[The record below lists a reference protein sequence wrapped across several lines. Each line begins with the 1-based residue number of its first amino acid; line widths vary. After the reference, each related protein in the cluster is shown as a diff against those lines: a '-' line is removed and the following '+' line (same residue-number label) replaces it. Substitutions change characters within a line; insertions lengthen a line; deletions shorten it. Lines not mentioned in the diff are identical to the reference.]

1 MPKGGPA
8 GVGLGDPYRW
18 LDGLVDHETSSPGI
32 AEGRL
37 RPGGPPVAGSGG
49 ADDALDPMRRLC
61 ALLGDPQRAAPVIMI
76 TGTNGKGT
84 VATLLTRLLM
94 ASGLTVGTT
103 TSPDLGSV
111 LERVAIDDEPV
122 EVETLGEALAAVSL
136 AARSMDAPPTRFE
149 ALIAAAYRTF
159 ADAAVEAVVVEV
171 GMLGRDDA
179 TNVADAVVAVVTN
192 IGRDHH
198 PGGAGWE
205 QAVATAKA
213 GIVRP
218 DATLVLGPMSDDLA
232 AVIEAEG
239 PARTV
244 RVGDGLSVDSDL
256 VAIGGHQTELR
267 TEWGIHPEVFVP
279 AFGSWVAGA
288 ALLAVA
294 AAEAFFD
301 RAVADEVLDEAFA
314 GVKLRGRAEVIS
326 HQPLVILDAA
336 HNPDAAQALGETLSD
351 EFDVIGARLAVVG
364 LLAGRDPLAYAQAL
378 LGARLDSV
386 IITQPP
392 SPRAA
397 ELAPVVEAFTSAGLS
412 VESVA
417 DPETALARAMR
428 HTDEE
433 DLLVVAG
440 SMTLLPLARD
450 VIEAILEVAADAVE
464 PEFHEPD

>member
-1 MPKGGPA
+1 M
-8 GVGLGDPYRW
+8 
-18 LDGLVDHETSSPGI
+18 
-32 AEGRL
+32 
-37 RPGGPPVAGSGG
+37 
-49 ADDALDPMRRLC
+49 
-61 ALLGDPQRAAPVIMI
+61 
-76 TGTNGKGT
+76 
-84 VATLLTRLLM
+84 
-94 ASGLTVGTT
+94 
-103 TSPDLGSV
+103 
-111 LERVAIDDEPV
+111 
-122 EVETLGEALAAVSL
+122 
-136 AARSMDAPPTRFE
+136 
-149 ALIAAAYRTF
+149 
-159 ADAAVEAVVVEV
+159 
-171 GMLGRDDA
+171 
-179 TNVADAVVAVVTN
+179 
-192 IGRDHH
+192 
-198 PGGAGWE
+198 
-205 QAVATAKA
+205 
-213 GIVRP
+213 
-218 DATLVLGPMSDDLA
+218 
-232 AVIEAEG
+232 
-239 PARTV
+239 
-244 RVGDGLSVDSDL
+244 
-256 VAIGGHQTELR
+256 
-267 TEWGIHPEVFVP
+267 
-279 AFGSWVAGA
+279 AGA

-301 RAVADEVLDEAFA
+301 RAVADEVIDEAFA

-336 HNPDAAQALGETLSD
+336 HNPDAAQALGETLSE

>member
-1 MPKGGPA
+1 M
-8 GVGLGDPYRW
+8 
-18 LDGLVDHETSSPGI
+18 
-32 AEGRL
+32 
-37 RPGGPPVAGSGG
+37 
-49 ADDALDPMRRLC
+49 
-61 ALLGDPQRAAPVIMI
+61 
-76 TGTNGKGT
+76 
-84 VATLLTRLLM
+84 
-94 ASGLTVGTT
+94 
-103 TSPDLGSV
+103 
-111 LERVAIDDEPV
+111 
-122 EVETLGEALAAVSL
+122 
-136 AARSMDAPPTRFE
+136 
-149 ALIAAAYRTF
+149 
-159 ADAAVEAVVVEV
+159 
-171 GMLGRDDA
+171 
-179 TNVADAVVAVVTN
+179 
-192 IGRDHH
+192 
-198 PGGAGWE
+198 
-205 QAVATAKA
+205 
-213 GIVRP
+213 P
-218 DATLVLGPMSDDLA
+218 DATMVDAIVDSIRGLTPAQRRTLARRLRVSGLLQFDDLSTDQRRMSVAPALGGMRAAKADVAPMPPPVSAAQALPRAPLRMAAPRDANHQPTVSGHVVLGAPS
-232 AVIEAEG
+232 
-239 PARTV
+239 
-244 RVGDGLSVDSDL
+244 
-256 VAIGGHQTELR
+256 
-267 TEWGIHPEVFVP
+267 
-279 AFGSWVAGA
+279 GA
-288 ALLAVA
+288 ANA
-294 AAEAFFD
+294 APHQMAPLPGQAPEAPIVVILRGLIFPNGATASAEYILQWPGYAPQPVQMRFAGQPTPD
-301 RAVADEVLDEAFA
+301 QALYDTLEKALRAVLARLRDSGADPATARLEVYCPSDRFIDEVIDEAFA